1 MDHINYEI
9 SIFGITNAYFLV
21 RSFGESLSLPLVPV
35 CLLLVFGRS
44 SWSFLTRLRGVH
56 NDGLSWSG
64 LDDSTKLSHDTLRSR
79 TVTSD
84 ADLDS
89 LGRLSVDNALMN
101 RTASDVLRKALPY
114 MLSFWSPA
122 DIYDSVG
129 EAGRPW
135 FCASLNFACNL

>member
-21 RSFGESLSLPLVPV
+21 RSFGESLSLPLVVPV
-35 CLLLVFGRS
+35 CLLLVFDIS
-44 SWSFLTRLRGVH
+44 SLSFLTRLRGVH
-56 NDGLSWSG
+56 KAGLSWSG

-101 RTASDVLRKALPY
+101 RTASDVLRKAFPY

-122 DIYDSVG
+122 DI
-129 EAGRPW
+129 
-135 FCASLNFACNL
+135 